1 MEVANPIY
9 DVVFKYLLEDVRV
22 ARIIL
27 SALLKEDVLSVEP
40 RAHEYT
46 GKRRRDLSM
55 YRVDFAARVRQPDG
69 KEQQVLIE
77 IQKSWVP
84 SETLR
89 FRQYLGV
96 QYEDKRNIDDKGY
109 GLPMVAVYILGHK
122 VGDIEEPVLY
132 VKHEAQDYDGN
143 VVTHGLPDP
152 FVSSLTHDSIIVQVP
167 RLHGKINNR
176 LDKILSVFNQT
187 QANEENQHTLL
198 LDESRYDEDDHD
210 MQLILRR
217 LLEAAASSD
226 MRYEMNVEDEYFS
239 QLEKNE
245 TDLLRKDKEI
255 AEQRVLLAEKNAE
268 LSAQKSQ
275 LDQKDAELSVQKDQL
290 DQKDAELSAQ
300 KDQLDQKDAELSAQ
314 KDQLDQKNAELS
326 AQKDQ
331 LDQKN
336 AELNVQK
343 SRLAEK
349 NSQLKKMIVLLQ
361 ESGLS
366 LDAIAKSLGE
376 DIETVRSLTV

>member
-9 DVVFKYLLEDVRV
+9 DVVFKYLMEDVRV
-22 ARIIL
+22 ARTIL
-27 SALLKEDVLSVEP
+27 SALLKQDVLSVEP
-40 RAHEYT
+40 RAHEYS

-55 YRVDFAARVRQPDG
+55 YRVDFAARVRQQDG
-69 KEQQVLIE
+69 SDQQVLIE

-96 QYEDKRNIDDKGY
+96 QYEDKRNIRDDGY

-132 VKHEAQDYDGN
+132 VKHEAKDYDGN
-143 VVTHGLPDP
+143 IVTRGLPDP

-167 RLHGKINNR
+167 RLHGRINNR
-176 LDKILSVFNQT
+176 LDEVLSVFDQS

-198 LDESRYDEDDHD
+198 LDERRYDEDDRD

-245 TDLLRKDKEI
+245 TDLLIKDKEI
-255 AEQRVLLAEKNAE
+255 AEQRAQLAEKNAELTAQKTQLAEKNAE
-268 LSAQKSQ
+268 LSAQKTKLMKSIQ
-275 LDQKDAELSVQKDQL
+275 MLH
-290 DQKDAELSAQ
+290 
-300 KDQLDQKDAELSAQ
+300 
-314 KDQLDQKNAELS
+314 NA
-326 AQKDQ
+326 
-331 LDQKN
+331 
-336 AELNVQK
+336 
-343 SRLAEK
+343 
-349 NSQLKKMIVLLQ
+349 
-361 ESGLS
+361 GLS
-366 LDAIAKSLGE
+366 PEAIAESLGE
-376 DIETVRSLTV
+376 DVETVRILIAS

>member
-22 ARIIL
+22 ARTIL
-27 SALLKEDVLSVEP
+27 SALLKQDVLSVEP

-46 GKRRRDLSM
+46 GKRHQTLSM
-55 YRVDFAARVRQPDG
+55 YRVDFAARVRQQDG
-69 KEQQVLIE
+69 SDQQVLIE

-84 SETLR
+84 TETLR

-96 QYEDKRNIDDKGY
+96 QYEDKRNIDDDGY

-132 VKHEAQDYDGN
+132 VKHEAKDYDGN
-143 VVTHGLPDP
+143 IVTRGLPDP

-167 RLHGKINNR
+167 RLHGRINNR
-176 LDKILSVFNQT
+176 LDEVLSVFDQT

-198 LDESRYDEDDHD
+198 LDESRYDEDDRD

-245 TDLLRKDKEI
+245 TDLLVKDKEI
-255 AEQRVLLAEKNAE
+255 AEQRAQLAEKNAE
-268 LSAQKSQ
+268 LS
-275 LDQKDAELSVQKDQL
+275 VQKTQL
-290 DQKDAELSAQ
+290 AE
-300 KDQLDQKDAELSAQ
+300 
-314 KDQLDQKNAELS
+314 KNAELT
-326 AQKDQ
+326 AQKTQ
-331 LDQKN
+331 
-336 AELNVQK
+336 
-343 SRLAEK
+343 LAEK
-349 NSQLKKMIVLLQ
+349 DAKLKKMAQMLLK
-361 ESGLS
+361 SGLS
-366 LDAIAKSLGE
+366 PESIAESLGE
-376 DIETVRSLTV
+376 DVETVRILTTS

>member
-22 ARIIL
+22 ARTIL
-27 SALLKEDVLSVEP
+27 SALLKQDVLSVEP

-46 GKRRRDLSM
+46 GKRHQTLSM
-55 YRVDFAARVRQPDG
+55 YRVDFAAWVRQQDG
-69 KEQQVLIE
+69 SDQQVLIE

-84 SETLR
+84 TETLR

-96 QYEDKRNIDDKGY
+96 QYEDKRNIDDDGY

-132 VKHEAQDYDGN
+132 VKHEAKDYDGN
-143 VVTHGLPDP
+143 IVTRGLPDP

-167 RLHGKINNR
+167 RLHGRINNR
-176 LDKILSVFNQT
+176 LDEVLSVFDQT

-198 LDESRYDEDDHD
+198 LDESRYDEDDRD

-245 TDLLRKDKEI
+245 TDLLVKDKEI
-255 AEQRVLLAEKNAE
+255 AEQR
-268 LSAQKSQ
+268 AQ
-275 LDQKDAELSVQKDQL
+275 LTTQKT
-290 DQKDAELSAQ
+290 
-300 KDQLDQKDAELSAQ
+300 
-314 KDQLDQKNAELS
+314 
-326 AQKDQ
+326 
-331 LDQKN
+331 
-336 AELNVQK
+336 
-343 SRLAEK
+343 
-349 NSQLKKMIVLLQ
+349 QLKKMAQMLLK
-361 ESGLS
+361 SGLS
-366 LDAIAKSLGE
+366 PESIAESLGE
-376 DIETVRSLTV
+376 DVETVRREG

>member
-132 VKHEAQDYDGN
+132 VKHEAKDYDGN

-217 LLEAAASSD
+217 
-226 MRYEMNVEDEYFS
+226 V
-239 QLEKNE
+239 
-245 TDLLRKDKEI
+245 
-255 AEQRVLLAEKNAE
+255 
-268 LSAQKSQ
+268 
-275 LDQKDAELSVQKDQL
+275 
-290 DQKDAELSAQ
+290 
-300 KDQLDQKDAELSAQ
+300 
-314 KDQLDQKNAELS
+314 
-326 AQKDQ
+326 
-331 LDQKN
+331 
-336 AELNVQK
+336 
-343 SRLAEK
+343 
-349 NSQLKKMIVLLQ
+349 
-361 ESGLS
+361 
-366 LDAIAKSLGE
+366 
-376 DIETVRSLTV
+376 